1 MNKFVWRILF
11 YCKKN
16 IAEASR
22 KSKVRKKDRKKGRQ
36 KERKKK
42 KENQIDFILQTTSKK
57 KYKIFNEKWSTELYK
72 LHESR
77 NKMLSTVVVK
87 VVEN

>member
-22 KSKVRKKDRKKGRQ
+22 KSKVRKKDRKKGR
-36 KERKKK
+36 
-42 KENQIDFILQTTSKK
+42 
-57 KYKIFNEKWSTELYK
+57 
-72 LHESR
+72 
-77 NKMLSTVVVK
+77 
-87 VVEN
+87 